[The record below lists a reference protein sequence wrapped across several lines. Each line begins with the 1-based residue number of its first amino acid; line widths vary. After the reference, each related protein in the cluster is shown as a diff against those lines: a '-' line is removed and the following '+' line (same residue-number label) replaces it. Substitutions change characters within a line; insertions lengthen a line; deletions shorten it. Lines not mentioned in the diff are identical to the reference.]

1 LPENQLLEV
10 DRWPRKRVM
19 LLCTFCLMV
28 CVASIPL
35 ALFLANGPLRLLLLY
50 AIAFG
55 LGAISL
61 FYELAEL
68 AALAW
73 VVPKSQLTTAVAQN
87 EFVYSS
93 CSLLGPALGSLL
105 FSRPCKTNGGRS
117 VATCS

>member
-1 LPENQLLEV
+1 
-10 DRWPRKRVM
+10 M

-35 ALFLANGPLRLLLLY
+35 ALGLSSGPLRLLLLY

-61 FYELAEL
+61 FYELAGF

-73 VVPKSQLTTAVAQN
+73 LVPKSQLTTAVAQN
-87 EFVYSS
+87 EVIVGSS
-93 CSLLGPALGSLL
+93 ALVGPALGSLL
-105 FSRPCKTNGGRS
+105 FSISRLLPSVPDALSSLILLSSRFSMRS
-117 VATCS
+117 RMQAR